1 MNIQDWFPLGWTGL
15 ISLQS
20 KGPSKVFSSTAIWK
34 HRFFGTQPFYCSTS
48 HPHMTAGTTIALT
61 RWTFVGKVIS
71 LLFNML
77 SSFVTAFLPRK
88 LFFFL
93 NFEAAVTVCSNS
105 GAQEN
110 KICHCFHFFPY
121 YLSWSNGT
129 GCHDLSILNVEFQ
142 VSFSLSSFTLIKRLF
157 SFSSLS
163 AIRVMCVIC
172 VKVAQSRPTLCD
184 PMDYTVHGILLARIL
199 EWVAF
204 PSSRGSSQSR
214 DQTQVSYIA
223 SRFFTSGATR
233 ETQEYWMG

>member
-1 MNIQDWFPLGWTGL
+1 MNTQDRFPLGSTGL

-20 KGPSKVFSSTAIWK
+20 KGPSKVFSSTTIWK

-71 LLFNML
+71 LL

-88 LFFFL
+88 LFFFF
-93 NFEAAVTVCSNS
+93 NFGAAVTVCSNS

-142 VSFSLSSFTLIKRLF
+142 V
-157 SFSSLS
+157 
-163 AIRVMCVIC
+163 
-172 VKVAQSRPTLCD
+172 
-184 PMDYTVHGILLARIL
+184 
-199 EWVAF
+199 
-204 PSSRGSSQSR
+204 
-214 DQTQVSYIA
+214 
-223 SRFFTSGATR
+223 RFFTLLFHSHQ
-233 ETQEYWMG
+233 ETF